1 VAERVSIVGR
11 APSVALRALLASAYN
26 ARHERVAW
34 RPGPPPDGA
43 AVILALPFPAIDPVL
58 IQIGPLAIRWYALAY
73 IAGLVLGW
81 QYVKRL
87 VQRPGWRLTPADIDD
102 LLVYVTLG
110 VVIGGRLGY
119 VLFYRPG
126 FYLSHPLEA
135 LAVWHGGMS
144 FHGGV
149 LGVLAAAALF
159 ARLRR
164 RSILEIGDAVCAA
177 APIGLF
183 FGRIANFI
191 NGELFGRVSD
201 VPWAVVFPYGG
212 EAPRHPSQLYE
223 AGLEGLVL
231 FAVMIAFAWRPRAPG
246 TDGRLTGIFL
256 IGYGLAR
263 SFVELFREPDAH
275 LGFLVGG
282 LTMGQL
288 LSLPMIM
295 LGAFLVLRSHGRA
308 RASLERS

>member
-1 VAERVSIVGR
+1 V
-11 APSVALRALLASAYN
+11 LT
-26 ARHERVAW
+26 
-34 RPGPPPDGA
+34 
-43 AVILALPFPAIDPVL
+43 LALPFPAIDPVL
-58 IQIGPLAIRWYALAY
+58 IEIGPFAIRWYALAY

-102 LLVYVTLG
+102 LLIYVTLG

-119 VLFYRPG
+119 ILFYRPG
-126 FYLSHPLEA
+126 FYLSNPLEA

-149 LGVLAAAALF
+149 LGVVAAAVLF
-159 ARLRR
+159 AHLRQ
-164 RSILEIGDAVCAA
+164 RSALEIGDAICAA
-177 APIGLF
+177 APIGLL

-201 VPWAVVFPYGG
+201 VPWAILFPHGGG
-212 EAPRHPSQLYE
+212 EARHPSQLYE
-223 AGLEGLVL
+223 AGLEGLLL
-231 FAVMIAFAWRPRAPG
+231 FAIMTWFAWRPREPDS
-246 TDGRLTGIFL
+246 DGRLSGIFL

-275 LGFLVGG
+275 LGFLLGG

-288 LSLPMIM
+288 LSLPMI
-295 LGAFLVLRSHGRA
+295 LIGALLVARSYGRA